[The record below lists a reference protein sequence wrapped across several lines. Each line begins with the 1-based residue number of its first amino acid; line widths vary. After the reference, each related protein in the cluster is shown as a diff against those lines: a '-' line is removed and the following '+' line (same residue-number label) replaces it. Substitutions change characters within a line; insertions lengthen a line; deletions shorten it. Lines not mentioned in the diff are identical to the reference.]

1 MMTEENTV
9 GPLATPT
16 RFLIES
22 GEWNLTPNFIH
33 EINPFDC
40 NMTRSPG
47 ILTKEHK
54 WSNMSTSP
62 TSTASTASTTS
73 TTSPNTSPKQ
83 ESILSPPT
91 PPMSLSQSPTNSSAS
106 LSISPRNSVDD
117 SIHQDIVRRNS
128 STKRKRKEADDDEE
142 YKPKSTGG
150 RKRRIV
156 FEGEDAE
163 DKRKKFLERNRV
175 AAYKCR
181 QKKKTWMQEL
191 EQKAEISTA
200 RNEELRSLVT
210 QLKEESMYLR
220 NLLLTHGNCDCES
233 VQAYLRRSSAQ
244 ITSRRESTSS
254 EFMPYYNTPST
265 GLTPFLN
272 TVINKSDNR
281 LDYFSST
288 HHPMA

>member
-1 MMTEENTV
+1 
-9 GPLATPT
+9 
-16 RFLIES
+16 
-22 GEWNLTPNFIH
+22 
-33 EINPFDC
+33 
-40 NMTRSPG
+40 MTRSPG

-54 WSNMSTSP
+54 WSNISAST

-73 TTSPNTSPKQ
+73 PATSPKQ
-83 ESILSPPT
+83 EPILSPPT
-91 PPMSLSQSPTNSSAS
+91 PPMSLSQSPANSSVS

-117 SIHQDIVRRNS
+117 SIQQDIVRRNS
-128 STKRKRKEADDDEE
+128 STKRKRREADDEE

-244 ITSRRESTSS
+244 ITSRRESTNSQ
-254 EFMPYYNTPST
+254 FMPYYNTPST

>member
-1 MMTEENTV
+1 M
-9 GPLATPT
+9 
-16 RFLIES
+16 IES

-54 WSNMSTSP
+54 WSNISAST

-73 TTSPNTSPKQ
+73 PATSPKQ
-83 ESILSPPT
+83 EPILSPPT
-91 PPMSLSQSPTNSSAS
+91 PPMSLSQSPANSSVS

-117 SIHQDIVRRNS
+117 SIQQDIVRRNS
-128 STKRKRKEADDDEE
+128 STKRKRREADDEE

-175 AAYKCR
+175 AGKF
-181 QKKKTWMQEL
+181 
-191 EQKAEISTA
+191 
-200 RNEELRSLVT
+200 T
-210 QLKEESMYLR
+210 QMIYLLKGKLI
-220 NLLLTHGNCDCES
+220 L
-233 VQAYLRRSSAQ
+233 
-244 ITSRRESTSS
+244 
-254 EFMPYYNTPST
+254 
-265 GLTPFLN
+265 
-272 TVINKSDNR
+272 
-281 LDYFSST
+281 
-288 HHPMA
+288 